1 MANLTDEAVQETISM
16 LYSRQPEV
24 VDQFI
29 SGIQFSMDGSGT
41 IRGARA
47 VMNIWLL
54 ADNATSQV
62 DVNQDALKWEL
73 GFIDVVIENPP
84 DNKPDGLKI
93 YGLAE
98 RSYDDEIMDVVYS
111 NFSIF
116 IIGFGLLFI
125 YILFVLGEMNW
136 IEQRALLSIAG
147 MVVVGLSLGASIG
160 LGFYLNISFND
171 MCPIIPF
178 LLLGIGVDDMFVIV
192 QSLDNLE
199 SIPGESSEER
209 VARAMQHAG
218 VSILVTSIT
227 DAATFFIGSTSVQ
240 HYLLLI
246 SVHTEI
252 CFRACQFCE
261 ASAISVA
268 WA

>member
-16 LYSRQPEV
+16 LYSRQPDV

-84 DNKPDGLKI
+84 DNKPEGLKI

-199 SIPGESSEER
+199 SRPGESSEER

-240 HYLLLI
+240 HYLDLI
-246 SVHTEI
+246 NVHI
-252 CFRACQFCE
+252 KYLF
-261 ASAISVA
+261 
-268 WA
+268 

>member
-1 MANLTDEAVQETISM
+1 MFKSPVQFAELDERIREYESPDNLTFSDLCLRYPDTSGSGALSGCVTFGIFSVFLNFPLANLTDDVVQRTITE
-16 LYSRQPEV
+16 LYTRQPEV
-24 VDQFI
+24 VGQFV
-29 SGIQFSMDGSGT
+29 SGIQFSMDGSGS
-41 IRGARA
+41 IRAARA

-54 ADNATSQV
+54 ADNATSRV
-62 DVNQDALKWEL
+62 EVNQDAMHWEL
-73 GFIDVVIENPP
+73 GFIDVVIDNPP
-84 DNKPDGLKI
+84 DNKPEGLKV

-171 MCPIIPF
+171 M
-178 LLLGIGVDDMFVIV
+178 
-192 QSLDNLE
+192 
-199 SIPGESSEER
+199 
-209 VARAMQHAG
+209 
-218 VSILVTSIT
+218 
-227 DAATFFIGSTSVQ
+227 
-240 HYLLLI
+240 
-246 SVHTEI
+246 
-252 CFRACQFCE
+252 
-261 ASAISVA
+261 
-268 WA
+268 W

>member
-1 MANLTDEAVQETISM
+1 
-16 LYSRQPEV
+16 
-24 VDQFI
+24 
-29 SGIQFSMDGSGT
+29 MDGTGT

-62 DVNQDALKWEL
+62 EVNQDAKKWEL
-73 GFIDVVIENPP
+73 GFIDVVIDNPP
-84 DNKPDGLKI
+84 DNKPEGLII

-136 IEQRALLSIAG
+136 IEQRALLSVAG

-171 MCPIIPF
+171 M
-178 LLLGIGVDDMFVIV
+178 
-192 QSLDNLE
+192 
-199 SIPGESSEER
+199 
-209 VARAMQHAG
+209 
-218 VSILVTSIT
+218 
-227 DAATFFIGSTSVQ
+227 
-240 HYLLLI
+240 
-246 SVHTEI
+246 
-252 CFRACQFCE
+252 
-261 ASAISVA
+261 
-268 WA
+268 W

>member
-1 MANLTDEAVQETISM
+1 MNTIQRSFQFAELDKRIRDYESPDNLTFSDLCLRYPDTEGPGGLGDCITFGIFSIFLTFPLANLTDETVQKTITE
-16 LYSRQPEV
+16 LHRRQPDV

-54 ADNATSQV
+54 ADNATSRV
-62 DVNQDALKWEL
+62 EVNQDAMKWEL
-73 GFIDVVIENPP
+73 GFIDVVIDNPP
-84 DNKPDGLKI
+84 DNKPEGLTL

-147 MVVVGLSLGASIG
+147 MVVVGLSLGSSIG

-171 MCPIIPF
+171 M
-178 LLLGIGVDDMFVIV
+178 
-192 QSLDNLE
+192 
-199 SIPGESSEER
+199 
-209 VARAMQHAG
+209 
-218 VSILVTSIT
+218 
-227 DAATFFIGSTSVQ
+227 
-240 HYLLLI
+240 
-246 SVHTEI
+246 
-252 CFRACQFCE
+252 
-261 ASAISVA
+261 
-268 WA
+268 W

>member
-1 MANLTDEAVQETISM
+1 
-16 LYSRQPEV
+16 
-24 VDQFI
+24 
-29 SGIQFSMDGSGT
+29 MDGTGT

-62 DVNQDALKWEL
+62 EVNQDAKEWEL
-73 GFIDVVIENPP
+73 GFIDVVIDNPP
-84 DNKPDGLKI
+84 DNKPEGLTI

-171 MCPIIPF
+171 M
-178 LLLGIGVDDMFVIV
+178 
-192 QSLDNLE
+192 
-199 SIPGESSEER
+199 
-209 VARAMQHAG
+209 
-218 VSILVTSIT
+218 
-227 DAATFFIGSTSVQ
+227 
-240 HYLLLI
+240 
-246 SVHTEI
+246 
-252 CFRACQFCE
+252 
-261 ASAISVA
+261 
-268 WA
+268 W